1 MLAELSKI
9 AAFVPPLLS
18 KVVVPAT
25 VTTPVSLMAPT
36 AVTDRFWPTL
46 TVPKSR
52 AFTSVSETSLVPLLL
67 RLTAPL
73 KSFEALLRVIA
84 LAPAVKLEARSAS
97 IAPVWVIAPDASR
110 VRIPVASE
118 AAISIELPSLIE
130 TAAPAKSKLPKLAVV
145 LSPKVTD

>member
-46 TVPKSR
+46 TVPRSKAFASLR
-52 AFTSVSETSLVPLLL
+52 ATSLVPLLL

-84 LAPAVKLEARSAS
+84 LAPAVNELVPATVR
-97 IAPVWVIAPDASR
+97 APPF
-110 VRIPVASE
+110 
-118 AAISIELPSLIE
+118 
-130 TAAPAKSKLPKLAVV
+130 
-145 LSPKVTD
+145 